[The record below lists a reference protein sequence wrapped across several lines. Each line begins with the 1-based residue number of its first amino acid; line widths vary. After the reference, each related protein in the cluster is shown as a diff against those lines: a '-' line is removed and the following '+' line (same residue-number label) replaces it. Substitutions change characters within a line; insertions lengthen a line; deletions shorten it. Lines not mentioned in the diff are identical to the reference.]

1 MPRAK
6 ANPSPQPASA
16 AGGSSAAGKGGQTGQ
31 GGQSATLITVVL
43 ALALLAV
50 GAASYQAA
58 TLLQYAAT
66 TPLNATA
73 ASTAALVCD
82 TLKRQDYQQ
91 LVTYIDPAPVA
102 PAVTTTFDAQTTL
115 NQLRALDTQ
124 DGAVVDCSTTPYTSQ
139 SIVSTDGATRYQL
152 TLRRAKATQP
162 SSGTLVLRQESS
174 GARLWLIGR
183 DSSFLTAA

>member
-6 ANPSPQPASA
+6 ANASPRPAN
-16 AGGSSAAGKGGQTGQ
+16 AAGKGGQA
-31 GGQSATLITVVL
+31 GQSATLITVVL

-58 TLLQYAAT
+58 SLLQYAAT

-82 TLKRQDYQQ
+82 TLKRQDYQR
-91 LVTYIDPAPVA
+91 LALYIDPAPVP
-102 PAVTTTFDAQTTL
+102 PAVTTAFDARTIL

-124 DGAVVDCSTTPYTSQ
+124 DGAVLDCSATPYNSQ
-139 SIVSTDGATRYQL
+139 SVVSTDGATRYQL
-152 TLRRAKATQP
+152 SLRRAKATQP
-162 SSGTLVLRQESS
+162 SSGTLVLRQKSG
-174 GARLWLIGR
+174 GARLWLVGR
-183 DSSFLTAA
+183 DSSFLTAT